1 MSMDAFSLL
10 DDEKQCY
17 SRTDLTLHEMYKTRL
32 VRVDQRPRTR
42 QDPLQ
47 RLIHK
52 LLRQFRYL
60 RILQSS
66 QENAES
72 ASPVTMANRRQSYQ
86 NTALI
91 TDVVSRI
98 IVAVVAAIFLTVPL
112 AALSHEPRKSVQIG
126 VISICIVIFAGLVSM
141 TLRASNLEML
151 VVSAAYAAIISV
163 FVSNSPVQA

>member
-1 MSMDAFSLL
+1 MSMDTFSLL
-10 DDEKQCY
+10 DDEKQCC
-17 SRTDLTLHEMYKTRL
+17 SRTDLTLHEMYKSRL

-60 RILQSS
+60 RIMRAS

-72 ASPVTMANRRQSYQ
+72 ASPVTMTNGRQSYQ

-98 IVAVVAAIFLTVPL
+98 IVAFLTVPL
-112 AALSHEPRKSVQIG
+112 AALAHEPRKSVQIG